1 MAANSTGFIARPTLT
16 LRNRLPSVNTFRT
29 TALMAVM
36 IVLFALV
43 GRALAGPGGMMIA
56 LIFAV
61 LMNGVSYWFSSSIV
75 LKMHGAEPIERS
87 DAPELYD
94 MVDRLRRNA
103 GLPMPKVAIV
113 PSDQPNAFATGRN
126 PDHAVVAVTRG
137 LMRTLDHDELAGV
150 IAHELAHVENRDIL
164 TSTVAATLAAGVTLL
179 ARFGI
184 FFDRGDRNGM
194 ITSLLML
201 ILAPLA
207 AMLIQ
212 AAISRSREF
221 AADRDGARI
230 AGSPHGLASALRKID
245 RAASHQPMS
254 NASESTSH
262 MFIINPFS
270 GGLSGLKSLFSTHP
284 PTEERVEQLESMA

>member
-1 MAANSTGFIARPTLT
+1 
-16 LRNRLPSVNTFRT
+16 
-29 TALMAVM
+29 MAVM

-43 GRALAGPGGMMIA
+43 GRALAGPGGMTIA
-56 LIFAV
+56 LVVAV
-61 LMNGVSYWFSSSIV
+61 LMNGFSYWFSASIV
-75 LKMHGAEPIERS
+75 LRMHGAEPIERS

-94 MVDRLRRNA
+94 MVDRLRQNA
-103 GLPMPKVAIV
+103 DLPMPEIAIV

-126 PDHAVVAVTRG
+126 PDNAVVAVTQG
-137 LMRTLDHDELAGV
+137 LLNILDRDELAGV
-150 IAHELAHVENRDIL
+150 IAHELAHIENRDIL
-164 TSTVAATLAAGVTLL
+164 TSTIAATLAAGVTLL

-212 AAISRSREF
+212 SAISRSREF

-230 AGSPHGLASALRKID
+230 AQSPHGLARALR
-245 RAASHQPMS
+245 RMESVATQQPMR

-284 PTEERVEQLESMA
+284 PTEERIQRLQSMA

>member
-1 MAANSTGFIARPTLT
+1 MMNAL
-16 LRNRLPSVNTFRT
+16 RT

-43 GRALAGPGGMMIA
+43 GHALAGPGGMTIA
-56 LIFAV
+56 LVVAV
-61 LMNGVSYWFSSSIV
+61 LMNGFSYWFSASIV
-75 LKMHGAEPIERS
+75 LRMHGAEPIERS

-94 MVDRLRRNA
+94 MVDRLRQNA
-103 GLPMPKVAIV
+103 DLPMPEIAIV

-126 PDHAVVAVTRG
+126 PDNAVVAVTQG
-137 LMRTLDHDELAGV
+137 LLNILDRDELAGV
-150 IAHELAHVENRDIL
+150 IAHELAHIENRDIL
-164 TSTVAATLAAGVTLL
+164 TSTIAATLAAGVTLL

-212 AAISRSREF
+212 SAISRSREF

-230 AGSPHGLASALRKID
+230 AQSPHGLARALR
-245 RAASHQPMS
+245 RMESVATQQPMR

-284 PTEERVEQLESMA
+284 PTEERIQRLQSMA

>member
-1 MAANSTGFIARPTLT
+1 
-16 LRNRLPSVNTFRT
+16 
-29 TALMAVM
+29 
-36 IVLFALV
+36 
-43 GRALAGPGGMMIA
+43 MMMA
-56 LIFAV
+56 LILAV

-75 LKMHGAEPIERS
+75 LKMHGAQPIDRS
-87 DAPELYD
+87 DDPELYD
-94 MVDRLRRNA
+94 LVDRLRQNA
-103 GLPMPKVAIV
+103 DLPMPAVAVI

-126 PDHAVVAVTRG
+126 PDHAVVAVTQG
-137 LMRTLDHDELAGV
+137 LRRVLDRDELAGV

-179 ARFGI
+179 ARFGF
-184 FFDRGDRNGM
+184 FFDRGDRGM
-194 ITSLLML
+194 VTSLLML
-201 ILAPLA
+201 ILAPIA

-212 AAISRSREF
+212 SAISRSREF

-230 AGSPHGLASALRKID
+230 AGSPHGLASALRKIEQY
-245 RAASHQPMS
+245 ATQQPMR

-284 PTEERVEQLESMA
+284 PTEERIAELESMA

>member
-1 MAANSTGFIARPTLT
+1 MMNA
-16 LRNRLPSVNTFRT
+16 FRT

-43 GRALAGPGGMMIA
+43 GRALAGPGGMTIA
-56 LIFAV
+56 LVVAV
-61 LMNGVSYWFSSSIV
+61 LMNGFSYWFSSSIV
-75 LKMHGAEPIERS
+75 LRMHGAEPIERS
-87 DAPELYD
+87 DAPDLYD
-94 MVDRLRRNA
+94 MVDRLRQNA
-103 GLPMPKVAIV
+103 DLPMPQVAII

-126 PDHAVVAVTRG
+126 PDNAVVAVTQG
-137 LMRTLDHDELAGV
+137 LLSILDRDELAGV
-150 IAHELAHVENRDIL
+150 IAHELAHIENRDIL
-164 TSTVAATLAAGVTLL
+164 TSTIAATLAAGVTLL

-194 ITSLLML
+194 FTSLLML

-212 AAISRSREF
+212 SAISRSREF

-230 AGSPHGLASALRKID
+230 AQSPHGLASALRRIES
-245 RAASHQPMS
+245 AATQRPMRS
-254 NASESTSH
+254 ASESTSH

-284 PTEERVEQLESMA
+284 PTEERIQRLQSMA